1 LTKGCLEAN
10 PEVMDSSLRNIVPKT
25 EEKMSDIDDSM
36 SEKFSKNDSQ
46 QEGDQEFVSS

>member
-10 PEVMDSSLRNIVPKT
+10 PEVMDSSLVPKT